1 MCVYACLYDEWAE
14 SGQGSCIKDRVK
26 CLSREEAKRKGAER
40 QEEKGGGGE
49 GVPDSEGEFWSI
61 VHRLWSMVHVSWC
74 MVYNAHAVACI
85 CI

>member
-49 GVPDSEGEFWSI
+49 GSPGLRGRVL
-61 VHRLWSMVHVSWC
+61 VHGAWCMVHGLWC